1 MAGYQKAVLAS
12 QPSVW
17 LDHGNEASQRR
28 VQKKIEGIGD
38 VYTVE
43 FWVRNQLPNQIRPV
57 TAYLFSRGVDGMKE
71 AEGDH
76 LGIGGSHLA
85 AGKLIVFQGNRSG
98 GLLTGVTELEPNSWH
113 HLAMI
118 REGERVRVYL
128 NGRSEPE
135 IDGTLA
141 RTYPDGHPEF
151 FFRRPKRSLFYS

>member
-1 MAGYQKAVLAS
+1 
-12 QPSVW
+12 
-17 LDHGNEASQRR
+17 
-28 VQKKIEGIGD
+28 
-38 VYTVE
+38 
-43 FWVRNQLPNQIRPV
+43 
-57 TAYLFSRGVDGMKE
+57 MKE

-141 RTYPDGHPEF
+141 RTYPDGHHEF
-151 FFRRPKRSLFYS
+151 FFGGRSYRFSILEGRLDHVALYDRALSIVEISEHYEAVNLLPSEKNLEEKK